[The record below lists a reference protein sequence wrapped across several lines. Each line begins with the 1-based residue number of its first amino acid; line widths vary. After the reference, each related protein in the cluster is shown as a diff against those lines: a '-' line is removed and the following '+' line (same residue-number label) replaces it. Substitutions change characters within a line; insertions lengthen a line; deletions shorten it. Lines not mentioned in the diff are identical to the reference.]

1 MVFTEGGGWNSYLS
15 GYFYYKQLSLSLNAG
30 YLTASFDRN
39 SKSEGIPWSNAALS
53 WNLPKGWQLGVMAES
68 FICPKMESK
77 SWVVQDG
84 YRSFGSSRMTD
95 RSPRFLVRLAYSFKN
110 KVEQKQ
116 RVKKRFFEQDNAL
129 EGIQVQ

>member
-1 MVFTEGGGWNSYLS
+1 M
-15 GYFYYKQLSLSLNAG
+15 K
-30 YLTASFDRN
+30 
-39 SKSEGIPWSNAALS
+39 
-53 WNLPKGWQLGVMAES
+53 
-68 FICPKMESK
+68 SK

-84 YRSFGSSRMTD
+84 YRSFRLSRMTD